1 MVEDDIPFIDDMPL
15 DEEVVAAGAAD
26 PLVFD
31 ELVLGLVVVA
41 PQVLEDELAGL
52 AVVDDV
58 LVLAALWQPASAKRT
73 ADARINFFIMISGT
87 LGGLTEHTLQP
98 LIISNVEAAGCKRF
112 FSRAPGVGKSPG
124 FGPGRPD
131 ERLSRAY
138 AR

>member
-41 PQVLEDELAGL
+41 PPVLEDELAGL

-98 LIISNVEAAGCKRF
+98 LIISNVEAA
-112 FSRAPGVGKSPG
+112 
-124 FGPGRPD
+124 
-131 ERLSRAY
+131 
-138 AR
+138 